1 MKENYSHRNSKI
13 NFTMEEVVYLQG
25 LAKNNND
32 EILKNII
39 SKIQQRIIRQDTIR
53 EQARVRKAKK
63 MAELKKL
70 KKN

>member
-1 MKENYSHRNSKI
+1 MKENYSHRNSKM